1 MKLNSLKPAPG
12 SKSPRHRVG
21 RGIGSGWGKTAGR
34 GHKGQRARSG
44 GFHKVGFEGG
54 QMPLHRRLPKRGFN
68 SLTHDDIAEVRTS
81 ELQGLEASE
90 ISLDVLK
97 DAGIVSRK
105 ALGAKVILSGKLE
118 RKVVLKEILV
128 TKGARA
134 MIEGAG
140 GSIHITEK
148 PKVEKKKKEKK
159 KKVQPA
165 EQPEG
170 KEAAKS

>member
-1 MKLNSLKPAPG
+1 MKLNSLKPASG
-12 SKSPRHRVG
+12 SKSARHRVG

-34 GHKGQRARSG
+34 GHKGQKARSG

-68 SLTHDDIAEVRTS
+68 SLTREDIAEVRTS
-81 ELQGLEASE
+81 ELQGLGAAE
-90 ISLDVLK
+90 IDLQVLK
-97 DAGIVSRK
+97 EAGIVSRR

-118 RKVVLKEILV
+118 RKVSLKEILV

-159 KKVQPA
+159 AKKP
-165 EQPEG
+165 EQAG
-170 KEAAKS
+170 EAAAS